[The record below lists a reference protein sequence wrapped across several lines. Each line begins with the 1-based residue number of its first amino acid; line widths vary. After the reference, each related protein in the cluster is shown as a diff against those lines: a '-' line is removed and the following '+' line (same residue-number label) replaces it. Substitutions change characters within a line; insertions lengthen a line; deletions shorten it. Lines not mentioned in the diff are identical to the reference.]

1 MAPTTTTSVR
11 TPPPRQLLNMET
23 LESLTHWKTSF
34 RTFYKKDP
42 DYKIFFKPNMQWN
55 ANAQNY
61 GLLDEADGAKRKAI
75 ELSEDLVDLLTTLAG
90 YLPHSYL
97 TDKILKSTENWDQVF
112 GIIFEH
118 YNVQIT
124 SESLLD
130 WESISKLSD
139 ETHRQFYERLLQHSK
154 QHLAPAGVKVEN
166 LNNTV
171 AEFKAEKKD
180 LYFVE
185 VLKI

>member
-124 SESLLD
+124 SESIFWIGNLFLSSLMKPTVSSMNVFYSILSSILLP
-130 WESISKLSD
+130 
-139 ETHRQFYERLLQHSK
+139 Q
-154 QHLAPAGVKVEN
+154 
-166 LNNTV
+166 
-171 AEFKAEKKD
+171 
-180 LYFVE
+180 
-185 VLKI
+185 VLKWRI